1 MSCVPLTE
9 QSLSA
14 LASSSPVASEAMA
27 DACSANGS
35 ERAQKRQRVET
46 VKSFEDID
54 VDAARIKEVKRTTQS
69 TEKGVGKYLVPLVE
83 NEMTSFNLSP
93 GDWSTIP
100 FGFDTSGNFERPA
113 FLTGAESTKQEG
125 LHIRMSV
132 AGPQVDFL
140 QRLDLAFAVEYTK
153 IDETSKWSELLG
165 KSLFQEALVKV
176 FVPLS
181 GHHLCGIKIVADGK
195 VVKGEG
201 WEFLKGYLLSH
212 SNFRRAEV
220 KVVAK
225 VMRIWNMNDKAG
237 MSLIATQLVVK
248 PLMKPL
254 EADAFPDS
262 ELLA

>member
-1 MSCVPLTE
+1 
-9 QSLSA
+9 
-14 LASSSPVASEAMA
+14 MA
-27 DACSANGS
+27 DACSTNGS
-35 ERAQKRQRVET
+35 ERAQKRQSVET
-46 VKSFEDID
+46 VKSFDDID
-54 VDAARIKEVKRTTQS
+54 VEAARIKEVKRTTQS
-69 TEKGVGKYLVPLVE
+69 AEKGAGKYLIPLVE

-93 GDWSTIP
+93 CDWSTIP
-100 FGFDTSGNFERPA
+100 FGFDTSGNFERPS
-113 FLTGAESTKQEG
+113 FLTGGTAESTKQEG

-181 GHHLCGIKIVADGK
+181 GHHLCPIKVVADGK

-201 WEFLKGYLLSH
+201 WEFLKGHLLSH

-237 MSLIATQLVVK
+237 MSLIATQLVVRPLVK
-248 PLMKPL
+248 PM

-262 ELLA
+262 DLLA